1 MEKNAP
7 EGRRYFERKGSDCC
21 NYNEKCRWLIIGMN
35 ESSMNVLNALI
46 VWNLM
51 FLTTALQYDCSKSEY
66 ERCVKIADPL
76 IKEVR
81 LIFPDNMQDIDLVC
95 RTWNNFVDCLKKYTE
110 RCFTDQQRQQFN
122 KAIENPIQSVHQMCT
137 QPNYQK
143 EYLQYAPCMKST
155 VVDNARCGPQY
166 SFLVDQVDQGDVI
179 SKATL
184 CCSHDRFKQ
193 CVLKETR
200 DICDRGVQNGPA
212 SRFSAQ
218 IIDKALSF
226 LQDQCFNYIPNSG
239 DCATLPYDNSP
250 FSNTLSLST
259 SFSDEVAAKEI
270 LPTRVTPPRPTSVHV
285 TPTTHTQY
293 DSTYL
298 VSTQNL
304 GSRTRPASYGRASS
318 WSDAT
323 PTQNTQ
329 AGVSTVEYSLT
340 PGLVSSSNLPSTT
353 STWAV
358 VNAGSEPRK
367 ESDSTN
373 IHSSTTWYPAAGSQ
387 LSNEV
392 DEPNQL
398 GLVKPNNNANAL
410 IVNTLLLIVLI
421 AVQRF

>member
-1 MEKNAP
+1 
-7 EGRRYFERKGSDCC
+7 
-21 NYNEKCRWLIIGMN
+21 MN
-35 ESSMNVLNALI
+35 DASINLLNALI
-46 VWNLM
+46 VWHLM
-51 FLTTALQYDCSKSEY
+51 LLTAAMQYDCSKSEY
-66 ERCVKIADPL
+66 DRCVKIADPL

-110 RCFTDQQRQQFN
+110 HCFTDQQRQQFN
-122 KAIENPIQSVHQMCT
+122 KAIENPIQSVHQMCM

-143 EYLQYAPCMKST
+143 EYLEYAPCMKST
-155 VVDNARCGPQY
+155 VLDNSRCGPHY

-193 CVLKETR
+193 CVIRETR
-200 DICDRGVQNGPA
+200 DVCDRGVQNGPA

-239 DCATLPYDNSP
+239 DCASLPGDNSP
-250 FSNTLSLST
+250 FSNTLSIST
-259 SFSDEVAAKEI
+259 SFPWNSRREEEEAAAKEI
-270 LPTRVTPPRPTSVHV
+270 LPTRVTAPRPTPTSLIRA
-285 TPTTHTQY
+285 TPTVNTQY

-318 WSDAT
+318 WTDAT
-323 PTQNTQ
+323 PTPV
-329 AGVSTVEYSLT
+329 AGTVAYSQT
-340 PGLVSSSNLPSTT
+340 PAQTSSPRLPSTM

-358 VNAGSEPRK
+358 VNAGSEVKK
-367 ESDSTN
+367 ESGDGN
-373 IHSSTTWYPAAGSQ
+373 ILSSSSSSSTTWYPAAGSQ

-398 GLVKPNNNANAL
+398 GLVNLDNDASTSHIN
-410 IVNTLLLIVLI
+410 VLLLIVI
-421 AVQRF
+421 AVIVHF